1 MTGKS
6 TIFKDFTSLNH
17 LLDGG
22 FTLTEMAGYTTLLL
36 LINIKTHKI
45 KRITKLK

>member
-22 FTLTEMAGYTTLLL
+22 LTLNEMAGYTTLLL
-36 LINIKTHKI
+36 LINSELLT
-45 KRITKLK
+45 T